1 MKLRSSRKHWI
12 SSLPLAIYHVL
23 KSSCNWGYLEQNMT
37 IIYCLISTL
46 LVACYLL
53 KCTSLYTY
61 NLINRIICRTRV
73 LAFHFS
79 CLAMDV
85 IHKEMLS
92 SAFYCSKPSPLPC
105 GLKLFHLDLP
115 NSINFR
121 VSISATCRIS
131 TLLFYSQ
138 FNI

>member
-85 IHKEMLS
+85 IHNEMLS
-92 SAFYCSKPSPLPC
+92 SAFYCSKPS
-105 GLKLFHLDLP
+105 P